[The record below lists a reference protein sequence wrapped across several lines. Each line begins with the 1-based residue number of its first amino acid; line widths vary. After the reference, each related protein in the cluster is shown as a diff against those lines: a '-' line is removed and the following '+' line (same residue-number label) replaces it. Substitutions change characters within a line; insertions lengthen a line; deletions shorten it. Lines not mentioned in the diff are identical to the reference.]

1 MGKQLE
7 VPYYAQ
13 VGGNTCWKA
22 VAKMVLEY
30 MGLPITFNEQK
41 NEPEGS
47 AVKLLAKE
55 TKSRNFVADD
65 SPFPNWNEIKE
76 EIDADRL
83 LIGCVADKPTKTR
96 DLEVTGGHWII
107 ISGYE
112 ESGNKIY
119 VLDPFREFGSFWM
132 DCPTLVGNG
141 YCYQPYHEYA
151 ARYFQSTSYMPEGWN
166 LSLKGQVSNGNNY

>member
-1 MGKQLE
+1 MGKQLD

-30 MGLPITFNEQK
+30 MGLPITFNEQE

-47 AVKLLAKE
+47 AVDFLIGE
-55 TKSRNFVADD
+55 TNSSDFGTDGR
-65 SPFPNWNEIKE
+65 PFPKWEVIKA

-83 LIGCVADKPTKTR
+83 LIGCVADKPTKKR
-96 DLEVTGGHWII
+96 DLKVTGGHWII

-112 ESGNKIY
+112 ESGKKIY

-141 YCYQPYHEYA
+141 YCYQPNPQYA
-151 ARYFQSTSYMPEGWN
+151 ARYFQSTSYMPEKWN
-166 LSLKGQVSNGNNY
+166 LSLKGQVSNKDNY

>member
-30 MGLPITFNEQK
+30 MGLPITFNEQE

-47 AVKLLAKE
+47 AVDFLINE
-55 TKSRNFVADD
+55 TNSSDFGTDEL
-65 SPFPNWNEIKE
+65 PFPEWEVIKA

-83 LIGCVADKPTKTR
+83 LIGCVADEPTQTR
-96 DLEVTGGHWII
+96 KLEVTDGHWII

-112 ESGNKIY
+112 EDGNKIY
-119 VLDPFREFGSFWM
+119 VLDPFGEFGSFWM
-132 DCPTLVGNG
+132 DCPTLVENG
-141 YCYQPYHEYA
+141 YCYRPFTDYD
-151 ARYFQSTSYMPEGWN
+151 ARYFQSTSYMPEKWN
-166 LSLKGQVSNGNNY
+166 LSLKGQVSDGEIY

>member
-1 MGKQLE
+1 MRKQLE

-30 MGLPITFNEQK
+30 MGLLITFNER
-41 NEPEGS
+41 ESDPEGS
-47 AVKLLAKE
+47 AVNLLMEE
-55 TKSRNFVADD
+55 TKSPNFVADN
-65 SPFPNWNEIKE
+65 SPFPEWDDIKN

-112 ESGNKIY
+112 EIGNKIY
-119 VLDPFREFGSFWM
+119 VLDPFREFGSFLM

-141 YCYQPYHEYA
+141 YCYQPYPDYD
-151 ARYFQSTSYMPEGWN
+151 ARYFQSTSYMPEKWN
-166 LSLKGQVSNGNNY
+166 LSLKGQVSDGEIY